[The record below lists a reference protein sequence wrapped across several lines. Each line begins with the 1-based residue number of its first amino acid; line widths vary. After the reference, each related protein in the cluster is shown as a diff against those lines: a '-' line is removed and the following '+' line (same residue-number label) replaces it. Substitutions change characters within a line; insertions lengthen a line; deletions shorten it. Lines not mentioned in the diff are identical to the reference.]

1 MKLVTK
7 QSDYAVRALLA
18 LARADGQY
26 LSTRALAAQERIPL
40 AFLRRILQTL
50 ASAGVVATREG
61 VGGGV
66 RLAKRPARIR
76 LSDVIRLMQGP
87 VQLTECLFRKRLCHN
102 RSQCVLRHRILRIEQ
117 LVTREFDAITLQT
130 LLHDMTNTT

>member
-7 QSDYAVRALLA
+7 QSDYAVRALLG

-26 LSTRALAAQERIPL
+26 LSARALAAQERIPL
-40 AFLRRILQTL
+40 AFLRRILQAL
-50 ASAGVVATREG
+50 AAAGIIATREG

-66 RLAKRPARIR
+66 RLAKRPAQIR

-87 VQLTECLFRKRLCHN
+87 LQLTECLFRQRLCHN

-117 LVTREFDAITLQT
+117 LVTREFDAISLQT
-130 LLHDMTNTT
+130 LIHDMAKSE

>member
-7 QSDYAVRALLA
+7 QSDYAVRALLG

-26 LSTRALAAQERIPL
+26 LSARALAAQERIPL
-40 AFLRRILQTL
+40 AFLRRILQVL
-50 ASAGVVATREG
+50 AVAGIIATREG

-66 RLAKRPARIR
+66 RLAKRPAQIR

-87 VQLTECLFRKRLCHN
+87 LQLTECLFRQRLCHN

-117 LVTREFDAITLQT
+117 LVTREFDAISLQT
-130 LLHDMTNTT
+130 LIHDMTKSE